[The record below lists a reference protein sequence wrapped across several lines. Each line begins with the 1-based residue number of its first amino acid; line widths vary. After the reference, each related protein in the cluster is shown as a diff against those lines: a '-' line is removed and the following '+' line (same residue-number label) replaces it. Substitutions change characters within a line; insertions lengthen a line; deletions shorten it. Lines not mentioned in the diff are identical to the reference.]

1 MNASINWKNGFVY
14 EGVISPCLNLEN
26 VSLFVLFKHLVPI
39 ERASPFFTHI
49 TTLNTICLEIYMLH
63 FHILYHGNDF
73 SVIYF
78 EAFVRRFQQYLRI
91 GINVFSPPPLFFWFQ
106 KTISFEKNL
115 KFQEFSIFSNIYLFR
130 VKETIFI

>member
-49 TTLNTICLEIYMLH
+49 TTSNTICLEIYMLH

-91 GINVFSPPPLFFWFQ
+91 GINVFPPPSPFFL
-106 KTISFEKNL
+106 ISENDFLREKF
-115 KFQEFSIFSNIYLFR
+115 KISRIFYIFKYLSF
-130 VKETIFI
+130 